1 MPQQYYTVYLWN
13 CHSTNMKG
21 ITMLVCLSCGLLSS
35 AQLQHGK
42 NRFATGDT
50 KSLSPSARDETIE
63 NEIEIEL
70 SGGHGNVAILMK
82 LSALDWRL
90 RTSERRLEELQR
102 ENKGDTVYFALPLGH
117 SAWTVTVEVECPAS
131 HNWFPQTQPKRP
143 HWERWRGGWPIDW
156 SKRRPVWRK
165 WAGTSQV

>member
-1 MPQQYYTVYLWN
+1 
-13 CHSTNMKG
+13 
-21 ITMLVCLSCGLLSS
+21 MLVCLSCGLLSS

-42 NRFATGDT
+42 NRYATGDT

-117 SAWTVTVEVECPAS
+117 SA
-131 HNWFPQTQPKRP
+131 
-143 HWERWRGGWPIDW
+143 
-156 SKRRPVWRK
+156 
-165 WAGTSQV
+165 